1 MGLLCTQPRLRVLNL
16 RDSGGVRSPLVTQ
29 ELIEPSILRP
39 RSALQHFDY
48 QRHGPAAPLGELIE
62 HFWTVTWALSPGE
75 SYTAQTLPYPS
86 VNLSVTNTEA
96 DVTGLTRR
104 CYYRHLEGSGYA
116 IGARFRPG
124 CFRPLVDSP
133 VSVLTNRHR
142 PIAEVLDRSTEHLQA
157 QIADLTDTRSR
168 VDALAAFLAEGWPA
182 PDATAQQLAELVER
196 IAGDRTITRV
206 AQVAGLADL
215 TVRSLQRI
223 FADYVGAGPK
233 WVIQRCRLQD
243 AAARVAVETIDW
255 ASLAEE
261 LGFADQA
268 HLTRAFTAT
277 IGVPPATYARQAS
290 SG

>member
-1 MGLLCTQPRLRVLNL
+1 
-16 RDSGGVRSPLVTQ
+16 VTQ
-29 ELIEPSILRP
+29 QVIGRSILRP
-39 RSALQHFDY
+39 SSAREHFDY
-48 QRHGPAAPLGELIE
+48 QWHEAPAPMAELIQN
-62 HFWTVTWALSPGE
+62 FWTVTWALGPGE

-96 DVTGLTRR
+96 DVTGLIRR

-124 CFRPLVDSP
+124 CFRPFVDWQ
-133 VSVLTNRHR
+133 VSALTNRHR
-142 PIAEVLDRSTEHLQA
+142 PIAEVLGRSTEELERR
-157 QIADLTDTRSR
+157 IADLSDIRCR
-168 VDALAAFLAEGWPA
+168 VAALAAFLAEYWPA
-182 PDATAQQLAELVER
+182 PDSTAQQLAELVKT
-196 IAGDRTITRV
+196 IADDRTITRV
-206 AQVAGLADL
+206 PQVAVLAGL

-243 AAARVAVETIDW
+243 VAARVATETIDW
-255 ASLAEE
+255 ASLAVE

-277 IGVPPATYARQAS
+277 IGIPPATYARQS
-290 SG
+290 TSG

>member
-1 MGLLCTQPRLRVLNL
+1 M
-16 RDSGGVRSPLVTQ
+16 
-29 ELIEPSILRP
+29 EPSILRP
-39 RSALQHFDY
+39 HLSQQHFDY
-48 QRHGPAAPLGELIE
+48 QRHEAPAPLGELIE
-62 HFWTVTWALSPGE
+62 HFWTVTWALGPGQ

-116 IGARFRPG
+116 VGARFRPA
-124 CFRPLVDSP
+124 CFRPFVDWPTST
-133 VSVLTNRHR
+133 LTNRHS
-142 PIAEVLDRSTEHLQA
+142 PIAEVLGRSTEDLER
-157 QIADLTDTRSR
+157 QIADRSDTRSR
-168 VDALAAFLAEGWPA
+168 VDALAAFLAQRWPV
-182 PDATAQQLAELVER
+182 PDATAQRLADLVET
-196 IAGDRTITRV
+196 IAGDRTITRA
-206 AQVAGLADL
+206 AQVAELAGL

-243 AAARVAVETIDW
+243 AAARAVAETIDW
-255 ASLAEE
+255 ASLAVE

-277 IGVPPATYARQAS
+277 IGIPPAAYARQTS

>member
-1 MGLLCTQPRLRVLNL
+1 
-16 RDSGGVRSPLVTQ
+16 VTRQ
-29 ELIEPSILRP
+29 VIEPSILRP
-39 RSALQHFDY
+39 RSAQQHFDY
-48 QRHGPAAPLGELIE
+48 QRHEAPAPLDELIE
-62 HFWTVTWALSPGE
+62 QFWTVTWALDRGE

-116 IGARFRPG
+116 IGARFRPA
-124 CFRPLVDSP
+124 CFRPFVDWP
-133 VSVLTNRHR
+133 VSALTNRHR
-142 PIAEVLDRSTEHLQA
+142 PIAEVLGRSTQDLKR
-157 QIADLTDTRSR
+157 QIAGLSDARSR
-168 VDALAAFLAEGWPA
+168 IGVLAGFLAQRWPA
-182 PDATAQQLAELVER
+182 PDATAQRLADLVEV

-206 AQVAGLADL
+206 AQVAVLAEL
-215 TVRSLQRI
+215 TVRSLQRL

-243 AAARVAVETIDW
+243 AAAAVVAADSIDW
-255 ASLAEE
+255 AGLAEE

-277 IGVPPATYARQAS
+277 IGVPPAAYARQAS
-290 SG
+290 SD

>member
-1 MGLLCTQPRLRVLNL
+1 MTEQV
-16 RDSGGVRSPLVTQ
+16 
-29 ELIEPSILRP
+29 IEPSILRP
-39 RSALQHFDY
+39 RSAQQHFDY
-48 QRHGPAAPLGELIE
+48 QRHEAPAPLGELIE
-62 HFWTVTWALSPGE
+62 HFWTVTWALGPGE

-142 PIAEVLDRSTEHLQA
+142 PIGEVLGRSTDDLQA
-157 QIADLTDTRSR
+157 RIADLTDARSR

-182 PDATAQQLAELVER
+182 PDTTAQRLAELVER

-206 AQVAGLADL
+206 TQVAELAGM
-215 TVRSLQRI
+215 TVRTLQRL

-243 AAARVAVETIDW
+243 AAARAAVETIDW

-261 LGFADQA
+261 LGLSLI
-268 HLTRAFTAT
+268 H
-277 IGVPPATYARQAS
+277 I
-290 SG
+290 

>member
-1 MGLLCTQPRLRVLNL
+1 
-16 RDSGGVRSPLVTQ
+16 VTEQ
-29 ELIEPSILRP
+29 VIEPSILRP
-39 RSALQHFDY
+39 RSALRHFDY
-48 QRHGPAAPLGELIE
+48 QRHEPPAPLGEFID
-62 HFWTVTWALSPGE
+62 HFWTVTWALGFGQ

-124 CFRPLVDSP
+124 CFRPFVAWPASA
-133 VSVLTNRHR
+133 LTNRHR
-142 PIAEVLDRSTEHLQA
+142 PIAEVLGRSTEDLERR
-157 QIADLTDTRSR
+157 IAELSDTRSR
-168 VDALAAFLAEGWPA
+168 VDALAVFLAEPWPA
-182 PDATAQQLAELVER
+182 PDATAQRLADLVET
-196 IAGDRTITRV
+196 IAADRTVTRV
-206 AQVAGLADL
+206 AQVANLAGL

-243 AAARVAVETIDW
+243 AAARVAAETIDW
-255 ASLAEE
+255 AGLAEE

-277 IGVPPATYARQAS
+277 IGVPPATYARQAL